1 MRTIRLGRTA
11 CFALV
16 LLVVAAC
23 TSSTGKSASTVT
35 TAPPG
40 KMASDGRTA
49 GRGVRGGTL
58 RVVTWAPIIPSL
70 DTAIAYS
77 QEGSALERTYARRLY
92 GFDTSRPPDGAVTP
106 VPDLAS
112 GTPQVSPDGRT
123 YTFTLRTGIHYAP
136 PVNHEVVAEDFV
148 TAVKRLYDKKT
159 PSPGQTYA
167 DLIAGAAE
175 FRDGKAK
182 TISGLVAV
190 DRHTLRAT
198 LVKRAGDFL
207 SILALPFFAPVP
219 GEYAGRY
226 QVGDHYA
233 GHLVG
238 SGPYTVEQYQ
248 PGRFAVLARNR
259 NWDPATDPLRS
270 AWVDR
275 IEVQMGGTN
284 TEAVHQAIEQATAD
298 LALDYDPPPERMRAI
313 TADPAKAARLRVAD
327 SGCERF
333 LMLETNPAAGVISD
347 VRVRR
352 AINLAVDKVAAL
364 EAFSEGLGGYRGA
377 IASTVL
383 PPSMLGYHTYGL
395 YRTPGDRG
403 DPERARKLLAEAGH
417 PDGVTLTFA
426 SHSDGHIVLMD
437 SAIEGSLARA
447 HIRLARKTYASEKL
461 LDVLRVRSQRKEHQI
476 MDMAW
481 CPDWPGD
488 SARSF
493 AVPLLDSRQP
503 PSNSFNYGEYD
514 NRDVNW
520 LIDSALAEREPK
532 RRAAL
537 WSQLDEQV
545 MRDAA
550 WVPLFHPK
558 VSFFFSTRV
567 RNWTLDRS
575 SSMPDLTAIWLDP
588 RTP

>member
-1 MRTIRLGRTA
+1 
-11 CFALV
+11 
-16 LLVVAAC
+16 
-23 TSSTGKSASTVT
+23 
-35 TAPPG
+35 
-40 KMASDGRTA
+40 MAGP
-49 GRGVRGGTL
+49 GVRGGTL
-58 RVVTWAPIIPSL
+58 RVLTWAPMVSSL
-70 DTAIAYS
+70 DTAVAYS
-77 QEGSALERTYARRLY
+77 SESSALARTYARRLY
-92 GFDTSRPPDGAVTP
+92 GFDTSRPPDGAVAP

-112 GTPQVSPDGRT
+112 GTPHVSPDGRT
-123 YTFTLRTGIHYAP
+123 YTFTLRSGVRYAP
-136 PVNHEVVAEDFV
+136 PVNQEVVAEDFV

-159 PSPGQTYA
+159 PSPGQVYA
-167 DLIAGAAE
+167 NLIAGAAE

-190 DRHTLRAT
+190 DSHTLRIT
-198 LVKRAGDFL
+198 LVKPAGDFL
-207 SILALPFFAPVP
+207 SILALAFFAPVP
-219 GEYAGRY
+219 SQYALRY
-226 QVGDHYA
+226 KVGDHYS

-238 SGPYTVEQYQ
+238 SGPYTVEQYA
-248 PGRFAVLARNR
+248 PGRSVVLARNR
-259 NWDPATDPLRS
+259 NWDPATDPFRS

-275 IEVQMGGTN
+275 IEVQVGRTN

-313 TADPAKAARLRVAD
+313 TADPAKAARLRVTD
-327 SGCERF
+327 SGCERY
-333 LMLETNPAAGVISD
+333 LALETNPAAGVIND

-352 AINLAVDKVAAL
+352 AINLAVNKVAAL
-364 EAFSEGLGGYRGA
+364 EAFSEGPGGYRGA

-383 PPSMLGYHTYGL
+383 PPSMPGYHPYDL
-395 YRTPGDRG
+395 YRTPGNRG
-403 DPERARKLLAEAGH
+403 DPERARKLLAQAGH

-426 SHSDGHIVLMD
+426 SHSDGNTVLMD
-437 SAIEGSLARA
+437 DAIERSLARA
-447 HIRLARKTYASEKL
+447 HIRLARKTYAPDKL
-461 LDVLRVRSQRKEHQI
+461 FDALRVRSQRKEHQI
-476 MDMAW
+476 VDMAW

-493 AVPLLDSRQP
+493 AVPLLDSRLA

-514 NRDVNW
+514 NQDVDR
-520 LIDSALAEREPK
+520 LIDMALAERDPK

-537 WSQLDEQV
+537 WSEFDEQV

-558 VSFFFSTRV
+558 VAFYSSTRV